1 MSSVL
6 QDWVVEMPWKCQSIL
21 LSGLRGTDGN
31 QPSAIKAVTRWLRTI
46 SQNNAD
52 SSKGYMQQD
61 KLPSPM
67 ELCDELEYQT
77 CHFVHHLADALR
89 TVSIWHFNTHVRE
102 SAWLYHY
109 LIAEELFH
117 FVPENRE
124 KFIERHKDKVDHA

>member
-6 QDWVVEMPWKCQSIL
+6 QDWVMEMPWKCQSIL
-21 LSGLRGTDGN
+21 LSGLRGTDSN
-31 QPSAIKAVTRWLRTI
+31 QPPAIKAVTRWLRTI

-52 SSKGYMQQD
+52 PSKGYMQQD
-61 KLPSPM
+61 KLPSPL

-89 TVSIWHFNTHVRE
+89 TVGIWHYNDCIKER
-102 SAWLYHY
+102 AWQYHY

-117 FVPENRE
+117 FVPESRDN
-124 KFIERHKDKVDHA
+124 FIERHKDKVDHN